1 MGAPWSSPALCRLM
15 KSWTKIWTED
25 TGRWRSSPRTRW
37 GTSLGPRSKGKSSW
51 RAAFCSLSAS
61 FNRARLGLGF
71 PHFGGVV
78 GKKRRVVNLKAFIEL
93 GEVKSRINRDRR
105 GFCGVPVWVRL
116 GDAWKKETG
125 ENLLTCGPR
134 LSAKQR
140 EREERRQRSGARPVG
155 PRAGDW
161 ARGERGLG
169 WLGFF
174 SLFFFFIFL
183 LCFLFYFI
191 FQSLFQIEFWW
202 QLTSI
207 PKSHNTK

>member
-1 MGAPWSSPALCRLM
+1 M
-15 KSWTKIWTED
+15 
-25 TGRWRSSPRTRW
+25 
-37 GTSLGPRSKGKSSW
+37 
-51 RAAFCSLSAS
+51 
-61 FNRARLGLGF
+61 
-71 PHFGGVV
+71 V

-155 PRAGDW
+155 PRAGD
-161 ARGERGLG
+161 
-169 WLGFF
+169 
-174 SLFFFFIFL
+174 
-183 LCFLFYFI
+183 
-191 FQSLFQIEFWW
+191 
-202 QLTSI
+202 
-207 PKSHNTK
+207 